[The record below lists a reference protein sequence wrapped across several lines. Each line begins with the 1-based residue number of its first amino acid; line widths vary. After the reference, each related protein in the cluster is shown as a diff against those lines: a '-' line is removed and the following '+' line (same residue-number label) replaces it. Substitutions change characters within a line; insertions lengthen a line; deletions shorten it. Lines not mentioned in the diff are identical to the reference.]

1 MAHGTKH
8 IVKGIILTVLIT
20 VCCFSKP
27 AAAEEWAD
35 VTADL
40 PPEVTA
46 YLDEDA
52 EGYGWQRGFREM
64 GEQAVTLLAEEL
76 SGGVRG
82 AASLLLIVIATSVAE
97 GAMTAAGDGKVPNY
111 VPMAAVLA
119 VTGAAVGGLH
129 SLASSC
135 SETLERL
142 HVLSELL
149 LPAIGAAMT
158 AAGGVVSASVRQ
170 VATVFLSQV
179 LIGMMQT
186 LLLPLVYCL
195 IGASAADVMLPDH
208 HFKAIASAIRK
219 VVTWALT
226 ACVVLYTGYL
236 TVGGAVAGSADR
248 LAMQA
253 ARSAI
258 SAAVPVVGGII
269 SDASGVVLAG
279 AETIKNA
286 MGVAGLL
293 AVLGICMGPFLTLL
307 VQFVLFK
314 AVSFL
319 AGVLGGA
326 VAAYLDA
333 IGSAYALL
341 LGMVGTGALVLII
354 SLSTSLRL
362 VMA

>member
-1 MAHGTKH
+1 MAHGTKRT
-8 IVKGIILTVLIT
+8 VKGIILTAFLSIYF
-20 VCCFSKP
+20 CFTP
-27 AAAEEWAD
+27 AAAEEWAE

-46 YLDEDA
+46 YMDEGTD
-52 EGYGWQRGFREM
+52 GIGWQKSLRAL
-64 GEQAVTLLAEEL
+64 GERAIALLAEEL
-76 SGGVRG
+76 AGGVRG

-129 SLASSC
+129 SLAFSC
-135 SETLERL
+135 AETLERL
-142 HVLSELL
+142 HVLSQLL

-170 VATVFLSQV
+170 VSTVFLSQV
-179 LIGMMQT
+179 LIGLMQT

-208 HFKAIASAIRK
+208 HFKAIASAIQK

-236 TVGGAVAGSADR
+236 AVGGAVAGSTDR

-253 ARSAI
+253 TRSAI

-293 AVLGICMGPFLTLL
+293 AVLGICMGPFVSLL
-307 VQFVLFK
+307 VQFMLFK

-333 IGSAYALL
+333 IGNAYALL

-354 SLSTSLRL
+354 SLSTSVRL
-362 VMA
+362 VIG

>member
-8 IVKGIILTVLIT
+8 TVKGIILTAFLAI
-20 VCCFSKP
+20 CCCTTP
-27 AAAEEWAD
+27 AAAEEWAEI
-35 VTADL
+35 TADL

-46 YLDEDA
+46 YMDEEAD
-52 EGYGWQRGFREM
+52 GMGWQKGIRAL
-64 GEQAVTLLAEEL
+64 GERASALLAEEL
-76 SGGVRG
+76 TESVRG
-82 AASLLLIVIATSVAE
+82 AASLLLIVIATAVAE

-111 VPMAAVLA
+111 VPIAAVLA

-135 SETLERL
+135 ADALEQL

-158 AAGGVVSASVRQ
+158 AAGGVASASMRQ

-179 LIGMMQT
+179 LIALMQT
-186 LLLPLVYCL
+186 LLPLVYCL

-208 HFKAIASAIRK
+208 HFKAIATAIRK

>member
-8 IVKGIILTVLIT
+8 TVKGIILTVFLAI
-20 VCCFSKP
+20 CCCATP
-27 AAAEEWAD
+27 AAAEEWAEI
-35 VTADL
+35 TADL

-46 YLDEDA
+46 YMDEDA
-52 EGYGWQRGFREM
+52 EGYGWQKGIRAL
-64 GEQAVTLLAEEL
+64 GERASALLAEEL
-76 SGGVRG
+76 TESVRG
-82 AASLLLIVIATSVAE
+82 AASLLLIVIATAVAE

-135 SETLERL
+135 ADTLEQL

-158 AAGGVVSASVRQ
+158 AAGGVASASMRQ
-170 VATVFLSQV
+170 MATVFLSQG
-179 LIGMMQT
+179 LIALMQT
-186 LLLPLVYCL
+186 LLPLVYCL

-208 HFKAIASAIRK
+208 HFKAIATAIRK

>member
-1 MAHGTKH
+1 MAHGTKRT
-8 IVKGIILTVLIT
+8 VKGIILTVFLAI
-20 VCCFSKP
+20 CCCSKP
-27 AAAEEWAD
+27 AAAEEWAEI
-35 VTADL
+35 TADL

-46 YLDEDA
+46 YMDEDD
-52 EGYGWQRGFREM
+52 EGYGWQKGIRAL
-64 GEQAVTLLAEEL
+64 GEQAVALLAEEMA
-76 SGGVRG
+76 GGVRG
-82 AASLLLIVIATSVAE
+82 TASLLLIVIATSVAE

-129 SLASSC
+129 SLATSC
-135 SETLERL
+135 GETLERL

-158 AAGGVVSASVRQ
+158 AAGGVASASMRQ

-179 LIGMMQT
+179 LIGLMQT
-186 LLLPLVYCL
+186 LLPLVYCL

-248 LAMQA
+248 LAMHA

-293 AVLGICMGPFLTLL
+293 AVLGICMGPFVSLL
-307 VQFVLFK
+307 VQFMLFK

-333 IGSAYALL
+333 IGNAYALL

-354 SLSTSLRL
+354 SLSTSVRL
-362 VMA
+362 VIG

>member
-1 MAHGTKH
+1 MA
-8 IVKGIILTVLIT
+8 I
-20 VCCFSKP
+20 CCCATP
-27 AAAEEWAD
+27 AAAEEWAEI
-35 VTADL
+35 TADL

-46 YLDEDA
+46 YMDEDA
-52 EGYGWQRGFREM
+52 DGMGWQKGIRAL
-64 GEQAVTLLAEEL
+64 GERASALLAEEL
-76 SGGVRG
+76 TESVRG
-82 AASLLLIVIATSVAE
+82 AASLLLIVIATAVAE

-119 VTGAAVGGLH
+119 VTGAAVGGLD

-135 SETLERL
+135 ADTLEQL

-158 AAGGVVSASVRQ
+158 AAGGVASASMRQ

-179 LIGMMQT
+179 LIALMQA
-186 LLLPLVYCL
+186 LLPLVYCL
-195 IGASAADVMLPDH
+195 IGTSAADVMLPDH
-208 HFKAIASAIRK
+208 HFKAIATAIRK

-307 VQFVLFK
+307 VQFVMFK